1 MKSLVFREAACRRI
15 FMRMTVILFTLF
27 SLTASAQTS
36 ATATIVGTITDP
48 TGSAVP
54 NATIT
59 VTDTAT
65 GITHSATSNGTGEYV
80 LPALQIGTYD
90 IKVEAA
96 GFNVQ
101 TKTGVVLNVGDRAR
115 VNFTLQ
121 VGAAQETIT
130 VSASGIKL
138 QTDSGEVS
146 NVISGK
152 QITQLESNG
161 RSLYSLMNLT
171 TGASSLQMD
180 FQVPTPMGG
189 DSSVSFN
196 GQRNSHNLF
205 LLDGGETDDRGGGG
219 SAIVMPSEDALAEF
233 RQLTSNY
240 SAQYGLSSA
249 ATISTVIKS
258 GTRNF
263 HASGWWFGRN
273 DAFNARNYF
282 NPQYNANGTHNKVA
296 KLRFNLWGFNVGGP
310 VALHGGGNP
319 KTFFFYNMEWRSL
332 IQGNNFNV
340 GVPFTSTYGG
350 DLSQA
355 INTGIVTSVRAPFDC
370 QVSQA
375 VSSRFAAAGQ
385 PLSHCGPGG
394 TTDPS
399 KGAVIVPFNNN
410 TIPASLLD
418 PNAQTLLK
426 AGIFPAPNTGAR
438 FVGPA
443 NAPTNVR
450 EEIVRIDHTF
460 SQKFSIFGHYIAE
473 QVSQTDIPTRWSS
486 ANLPTVGDTFGNP
499 SYSAVVGATY
509 AINSNMLNEARFTYG
524 GNRIN
529 ILPIGISNVPGFQ
542 QNRIFNGTVSVTPT
556 ISLGSQTGATYN
568 NNWEPW
574 QNTADSYGISDDFS
588 WLKGNHQ
595 FKVGG
600 SWLYFLKA
608 QPLQVSP
615 QGSFTFNGA
624 FTGYDFADFLLGL
637 TQSYSEAALKDTR
650 HWNSMSYALYFQDDW
665 HALPRLTLNLGLRWD
680 GIPHTYEANKQ
691 HANFYPNLYNPAE
704 APAFDPTS
712 GDNAILLSS
721 PGLGPS
727 PNPVLQGYQ
736 FYLNGIGIGGVTS
749 GVPRGLVKNHWLAF
763 GPRIGFAYDVTGTG
777 NTVFRGGFGIMYER
791 IQGNDMY
798 QSGANVP
805 FSANINL
812 NNVSLSDPHVR
823 VDTGQVINAQQL
835 PVVVPSITALNSD
848 KYRLPMSMQYSLGFQ
863 HALTRQSV
871 LNVSYV
877 GNVDRFQSDAVNIN
891 LPSYS
896 MLPCLVG
903 RSNCPSSNTTYN
915 GSLPYLGYHSIL
927 MDQNE
932 SSSNYNSLQ
941 ASLNSNFTS
950 MGLQLQLGYTY
961 SKAMDATTG
970 TGGDG
975 FDLDQVSN
983 PYIGWTYDMGPSVFD
998 RTHVGFADFIYD
1010 LPFFRNSSS
1019 SLLKSTIGGW
1029 QLSGIVNMMTGAPLN
1044 LGVNNGGPVSNNI
1057 CNVVSNCSIRP
1068 NVNGRITYPK
1078 SHTTLSSGNN
1088 SVQWFDPAPFS
1099 PAILPGT
1106 SSIATFGNL
1115 SHNAL
1120 RGPGRDNWNLA
1131 LFKQFPLWREQ
1142 QHIELRAESYNVF
1155 NHTQFSANT
1164 VGGGAS
1170 GGIGSSLYGTDFG
1183 KINSAYDPR
1192 TFQFGAKIVW

>member
-1 MKSLVFREAACRRI
+1 VLGLSLVVVSQAA
-15 FMRMTVILFTLF
+15 
-27 SLTASAQTS
+27 SGQTS

-48 TGSAVP
+48 SGSAIP
-54 NATIT
+54 SATIT
-59 VTDTAT
+59 ATDTAT
-65 GITHSATSNGTGEYV
+65 GIAHGATTNGSGQYV
-80 LPALQIGTYD
+80 LSALQIGTYD
-90 IKVEAA
+90 IKVEAG
-96 GFNVQ
+96 GFRAE
-101 TKTGVVLNVGDRAR
+101 TKSGIVLNVGDRAR
-115 VNFTLQ
+115 ENFALQ
-121 VGAAQETIT
+121 IGATQETVT
-130 VSASGIKL
+130 VSATGIQL

-196 GQRNSHNLF
+196 GMRNSHNLF

-249 ATISTVIKS
+249 ATISTVVKS

-273 DAFNARNYF
+273 DAFDARNYF
-282 NPQYNANGTHNKVA
+282 NPQYNANGTHNQVA

-340 GVPFTSTYGG
+340 GVPFTSTYTG

-355 INTGIVTSVRAPFDC
+355 ISSGIVTNVHTPYAC
-370 QVSQA
+370 QVSSSVQA
-375 VSSRFAAAGQ
+375 AFAAAGQ
-385 PLSHCGPGG
+385 ALSGCTNG
-394 TTDPS
+394 TPDST
-399 KGAVIVPFNNN
+399 KAVHFNNN
-410 TIPASLLD
+410 TIPAGLLD
-418 PNAQTLLK
+418 PNAQALLK
-426 AGIFPAPNTGAR
+426 AGIFPPANSGAR

-499 SYSAVVGATY
+499 SYSAVIGVTY
-509 AINSNMLNEARFTYG
+509 AINNHMLNEARFTYG

-529 ILPIGISNVPGFQ
+529 ILPLGLSNVSGFQ
-542 QNRIFNGTVSVTPT
+542 QNRIFNGPVSVTPT

-574 QNTADSYGISDDFS
+574 KNTADSYGVSDDFS
-588 WLKGNHQ
+588 WIIGSHQ

-600 SWLYFLKA
+600 NWMYFLKA

-615 QGSFTFNGA
+615 QGGFTFNGA

-650 HWNSMSYALYFQDDW
+650 HWNSMSYSLYFQDDW
-665 HALPRLTLNLGLRWD
+665 RATPRLTLNLGLRWD

-704 APAFDPTS
+704 SPAFDPTS

-736 FYLNGIGIGGVTS
+736 FYLNGIGIGGVTP

-763 GPRIGFAYDVTGTG
+763 GPRIGFAYDTTGAG
-777 NTVFRGGFGIMYER
+777 KTVFRGGFGIMYER

-835 PVVVPSITALNSD
+835 PVVVPTITALNSD
-848 KYRLPMSMQYSLGFQ
+848 RYRLPMSMQYSLGIQ
-863 HALTRQSV
+863 HALTPQAM
-871 LNVSYV
+871 LNLSYV
-877 GNVDRFQSDAVNIN
+877 GNVNRFQSDAANIN
-891 LPSYS
+891 LPPYS

-903 RSNCPSSNTTYN
+903 GTNCPSSNTTYN
-915 GSLPYLGYHSIL
+915 GSLPYPGYHSIL

-941 ASLNSNFTS
+941 VSLNSNFR

-983 PYIGWTYDMGPSVFD
+983 PYIGWAYDMGPSVFD

-1044 LGVNNGGPVSNNI
+1044 LGVNNGGGVSNNI

-1078 SHTTLSSGNN
+1078 SRATLSSGNN
-1088 SVQWFDPAPFS
+1088 TVQWFDPASFS
-1099 PAILPGT
+1099 AAILPGT
-1106 SSIATFGNL
+1106 SNIATFGNL

-1131 LFKQFPLWREQ
+1131 VFKQIPLWREQ

-1164 VGGGAS
+1164 AGGGAS
-1170 GGIGSSLYGTDFG
+1170 GGIGSSLFGTDFG

-1192 TFQFGAKIVW
+1192 VFQFGAKIIW

>member
-1 MKSLVFREAACRRI
+1 MRTYVLWEATSGKTLSWL
-15 FMRMTVILFTLF
+15 FVLLFTLGIF
-27 SLTASAQTS
+27 HVDAQTS
-36 ATATIVGTITDP
+36 ATATIVGTVTDP
-48 TGSAVP
+48 SGSAIP

-59 VTDTAT
+59 ATDTAT
-65 GITHSATSNGTGEYV
+65 GITHSAISNGTGEYV

-96 GFNVQ
+96 GFSVQ
-101 TKTGVVLNVGDRAR
+101 TKSGVVLNVGDRAR
-115 VNFTLQ
+115 ENFALQ
-121 VGAAQETIT
+121 VGAAQETVT

-171 TGASSLQMD
+171 TGASSLQAD

-340 GVPFTSTYGG
+340 GVPFTSSYGG

-355 INTGIVTSVRAPFDC
+355 ISSGLVTSVHTPFNC
-370 QVSQA
+370 KVSPA
-375 VSSRFAAAGQ
+375 VASKFAAAGQ
-385 PLSHCGPGG
+385 QLSQCGPGG

-399 KGAVIVPFNNN
+399 KGATINYFTNN
-410 TIPASLLD
+410 TVPASLLD
-418 PNAQTLLK
+418 PNAQALLK
-426 AGIFPAPNTGAR
+426 AGIFPAPNSGAR

-443 NAPTNVR
+443 NTPTNVR

-529 ILPIGISNVPGFQ
+529 ILPIGISNVSGFQ
-542 QNRIFNGTVSVTPT
+542 QNRIFNGSVSVTPT

-574 QNTADSYGISDDFS
+574 QNTADSYGVSDDFS
-588 WLKGNHQ
+588 WLHGNHQ

-637 TQSYSEAALKDTR
+637 TQGYSEAALKDTR

-680 GIPHTYEANKQ
+680 GIPHTIEVNKQ

-727 PNPVLQGYQ
+727 PNPILQGYQ
-736 FYLNGIGIGGVTS
+736 FYLNGMGIGGVTP

-877 GNVDRFQSDAVNIN
+877 GNVNRFQSDAVNIN

-903 RSNCPSSNTTYN
+903 GNNCPSSNTTYN
-915 GSLPYLGYHSIL
+915 GSLPYLGFHSIL

-950 MGLQLQLGYTY
+950 IGLQLQLGYTY

-983 PYIGWTYDMGPSVFD
+983 PYVGWAYDMGPSVFD

-1044 LGVNNGGPVSNNI
+1044 LGVNNGGSVSNSI
-1057 CNVVSNCSIRP
+1057 CNVVSNCAVRP

-1078 SHTTLSSGNN
+1078 AHTTLSSGNN

-1106 SSIATFGNL
+1106 SNIATFGNL

-1131 LFKQFPLWREQ
+1131 LFKQIPLWHEK

-1170 GGIGSSLYGTDFG
+1170 GGIGSSVNGTDFG

-1192 TFQFGAKIVW
+1192 TFQFGAKIIW